1 MRTNAMRSLARC
13 TAALALLALAGGAAA
28 AEPATSAQDPMAGW
42 APPKVKAEGKGK
54 KEIQAVF
61 LKMEAAGKKGDL
73 EAAAAV
79 IDFPVLMVTDD
90 KQGEAAGESWTK
102 EQWVQVMKPFYAK
115 PMEGTIKHK
124 PSIFL
129 VSDSLATANVEWTMK
144 EGGKTMTGRN
154 ALILI
159 RKGGEWKVKAMME
172 GGWGDMPVA
181 GEAPAAK

>member
-1 MRTNAMRSLARC
+1 MRSLARC
-13 TAALALLALAGGAAA
+13 TVALSMLMLATAATA
-28 AEPATSAQDPMAGW
+28 AEPAAGQQDPMAGW
-42 APPKVKAEGKGK
+42 APPKVKAEARDK

-61 LKMEAAGKKGDL
+61 QKMEAAGKKGDL
-73 EAAAAV
+73 EAGAAV

-90 KQGEAAGESWTK
+90 KQGEAAGETWTR
-102 EQWVQVMKPFYAK
+102 EQWEQVMKPFYAK
-115 PMEGTIKHK
+115 PMEGTMKHK

-129 VSDSLATANVEWTMK
+129 VTDSLATANVEWTMK
-144 EGGKTMTGRN
+144 QGGKTMAGRN

-172 GGWGDMPVA
+172 GGWGDMPMP

>member
-1 MRTNAMRSLARC
+1 MWSPIRC
-13 TAALALLALAGGAAA
+13 TVALALLTLSVSAAA
-28 AEPATSAQDPMAGW
+28 AEPAAGQQDPMAGW
-42 APPKVKAEGKGK
+42 APPKVKEEGKGK
-54 KEIQAVF
+54 KEIQAIF
-61 LKMEAAGKKGDL
+61 KKMEAAGKKGDL
-73 EAAAAV
+73 DAAAAV

-90 KQGEAAGESWTK
+90 KKGEAAGESWSK
-102 EQWVQVMKPFYAK
+102 EQWVQVMKPFYSK
-115 PMEGTIKHK
+115 PMEGTMKHK

-172 GGWGDMPVA
+172 GGWGDMPA
-181 GEAPAAK
+181 TGEAPAAK

>member
-1 MRTNAMRSLARC
+1 MRFARR
-13 TAALALLALAGGAAA
+13 TVALALLTLSTAAAA
-28 AEPATSAQDPMAGW
+28 AEPAAGQQDPMAGW
-42 APPKVKAEGKGK
+42 APPKVKAEAKDK
-54 KEIQAVF
+54 KEIQVLF
-61 LKMEAAGKKGDL
+61 LRMEEAGKKGDL
-73 EAAAAV
+73 DGAAAV

-90 KQGEAAGESWTK
+90 KAGEATGESWTR

-115 PMEGTIKHK
+115 PMEGTMKHK

-129 VSDSLATANVEWTMK
+129 VSDSLATANVDWTMK

-154 ALILI
+154 ALIFI

-172 GGWGDMPVA
+172 GGWGDMPMP